1 LIKQKGKAMKFQ
13 KLGVAIAV
21 STALGMAS
29 MGQAQADVLGEAELT
44 ITNFII
50 TNGTTTPLA
59 LSDFSQISVQDSQNN
74 TAVLNPGGS
83 AFETAS
89 ATTFVA
95 SVDAL
100 QASVGA
106 NPHGQNDF
114 VPDVA
119 PTSATFARSDRFL
132 TGQPIGG
139 TGFTTG
145 TTSQAIAETSLLSNI
160 NGNSGTTGILTT
172 TFQFVLA
179 HPIGSA
185 GLQFDASTFLQAWS
199 SANTVPGTSAGS
211 GISWSIKLT
220 DGTTGAA
227 LLTWAPDGTLGGG
240 ATGLNVT
247 AEDCNLNEA
256 ATATFNQQTA
266 PTTCSG
272 HFAATTTFALAAGHP
287 YSFTITESVTSQA
300 TNVAAVPE
308 PATLALLGLGLVGLG
323 FAGRRRK
330 G

>member
-50 TNGTTTPLA
+50 TNGTTTPLDI
-59 LSDFSQISVQDSQNN
+59 SDFSQLSVQDSQNN

-89 ATTFVA
+89 TTTFVA

-132 TGQPIGG
+132 TGQPISG

-220 DGTTGAA
+220 DGLTGAT
-227 LLTWAPDGTLGGG
+227 LLSWTPGGG
-240 ATGLNVT
+240 GTDSTGLNVT
-247 AEDCNLNEA
+247 ADDCNLNTTA
-256 ATATFNQQTA
+256 SATFNQQSA

-287 YSFTITESVTSQA
+287 YSFTISESVTSQA

-323 FAGRRRK
+323 FAGRRKK